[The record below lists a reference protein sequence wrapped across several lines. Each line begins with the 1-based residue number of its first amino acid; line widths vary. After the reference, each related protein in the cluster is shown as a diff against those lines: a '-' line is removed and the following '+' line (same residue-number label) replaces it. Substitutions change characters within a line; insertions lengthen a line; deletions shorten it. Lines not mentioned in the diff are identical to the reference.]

1 MTSQPDKLFRE
12 KLENFSTPAPSA
24 AWSRIEAGLDQSN
37 RSFGWMKIA
46 ASITLV
52 SVATF
57 LLWPSASTQLAEVAS
72 TTKPVESIAPNVTE
86 PADAGLGK
94 ITSQAE
100 SIKPKNTQR
109 NDVTDNTIKL
119 EAANAEVLIAEVVT
133 IQTESTPTEV
143 IIPETTTQP
152 EIPVDASQ
160 TITYSAEEVNAK
172 FLKKEVVA
180 EATTEEKKTSGIQK
194 LIGVAYTLA
203 SADAGLGNI
212 RQRKDEVLA
221 LNFRDKKQGQN

>member
-12 KLENFSTPAPSA
+12 KLENFSTPVPTA
-24 AWSRIEAGLDQSN
+24 AWGRIEAGLDQPG
-37 RSFGWMKIA
+37 RSFWWVKIA

-52 SVATF
+52 GVAAF
-57 LLWPSASTQLAEVAS
+57 LLWPSATTQQTEIALLTKPIESTTPIVKEPTTTATKNISVAEKPEQKTTQSKNVVINTIAVEEINSEILVAEVTAAQTEIIPTENS
-72 TTKPVESIAPNVTE
+72 VTE
-86 PADAGLGK
+86 
-94 ITSQAE
+94 
-100 SIKPKNTQR
+100 
-109 NDVTDNTIKL
+109 TI
-119 EAANAEVLIAEVVT
+119 AQVD
-133 IQTESTPTEV
+133 
-143 IIPETTTQP
+143 ETV
-152 EIPVDASQ
+152 ESQ
-160 TITYSAEEVNAK
+160 TIIYSAEEVNAK